1 MGSLLCCIPE
11 LLTLLTKRIWASGKQ
26 VETENSKVA
35 LCKPLPQELVA
46 DILSRLPADS
56 LYHCAKA
63 YRDWNSFFSTH
74 YFIHDLFL
82 PRASPTII
90 VHHRPLIDDELYY
103 IDDFKGDGN
112 ITPISFKIK
121 DDPCICSCFD
131 LDFSCFGL
139 LFFTHRYLSYAI
151 VFNPV
156 TCEKT
161 FLVHDCGDY
170 TNICGVYYHPI
181 AKEFCVLLVSRFV
194 ACNYVKF
201 KLLREQG
208 PSRIWNTLSRIS
220 YLPVT
225 RVPPVNLNG
234 ALHWMR
240 RDWTGSHS
248 IILFSI
254 VEEEFKLMS
263 DPLVDPERKQK
274 REKHLFDLNGNLAL
288 CHIVDELE
296 IWTLEN
302 YTSWFWTK
310 THSIKLGG
318 LDHLRSI
325 SARVLGTQDGAL
337 IVHVSGKGTFACY
350 LQQKTSNN
358 LIFHEFKVSRR
369 AKYVCLHTKSL
380 ISFRAFQPSPKKYQ
394 QLHGK
399 VLKCKLRDEVTR
411 PWMEASIKAAQRRC
425 KDYFE

>member
-1 MGSLLCCIPE
+1 M
-11 LLTLLTKRIWASGKQ
+11 
-26 VETENSKVA
+26 
-35 LCKPLPQELVA
+35 
-46 DILSRLPADS
+46 
-56 LYHCAKA
+56 
-63 YRDWNSFFSTH
+63 
-74 YFIHDLFL
+74 
-82 PRASPTII
+82 
-90 VHHRPLIDDELYY
+90 
-103 IDDFKGDGN
+103 
-112 ITPISFKIK
+112 
-121 DDPCICSCFD
+121 
-131 LDFSCFGL
+131 
-139 LFFTHRYLSYAI
+139 RY
-151 VFNPV
+151 
-156 TCEKT
+156 
-161 FLVHDCGDY
+161 
-170 TNICGVYYHPI
+170 
-181 AKEFCVLLVSRFV
+181 
-194 ACNYVKF
+194 
-201 KLLREQG
+201 
-208 PSRIWNTLSRIS
+208 
-220 YLPVT
+220 
-225 RVPPVNLNG
+225 
-234 ALHWMR
+234 
-240 RDWTGSHS
+240 DWTPCSHS